1 MLLQQ
6 PRLRV
11 ARDATG
17 EWNLAA
23 LAPASATRSA
33 PAGGAA
39 AAFAL
44 AVRELK
50 VADGTVLFSDA
61 AVKPP
66 FAATLRAVELGVRS
80 FSTAPNAAATVELS
94 LATDADET
102 LRETGELTFAPLAAH
117 ALDLSTTPRVQGHL
131 ELRSGVNGSGTVSL
145 AGGIGLN
152 PLAAKLAATVK
163 GLPLVPL
170 QGYITDRL
178 HLVVNDGTASA
189 AGELTVAAGGPASS
203 ASFTGRASVD
213 RLATVDAHAAEDL
226 VKWDS
231 LVFTGVSFAS
241 EPFRLEIADV
251 TLAGLASKV
260 ILAADGAIAFVD
272 RSVSPEFRMD
282 VTGLAGSV
290 SGLSSLASTAADVDL
305 RATLNGQAPVSLT
318 GRVNMLA
325 GNLFL
330 DIKVATRDLDLPPVS
345 PYSGVYAGYAIQR
358 GKLDVDLAYKIA
370 QGRLEAQNKVELDQ
384 FDFGEKV
391 ASPKATHLPVRLAIS
406 LLKDREGRI
415 TLNLPVSGALDDPK
429 FRVGRIIL
437 KMIVNLLAKVATSL
451 FSLLGSLFG
460 GSSAELDTVAFAPG
474 AATLDDTVRGR
485 LDILAKALNDR
496 PGLRLEIAGRTD
508 EAADREGLRR
518 IGLERAIK
526 REKLDDLVRKGG
538 TTPSLDA
545 VTVEPAEYDEYLT
558 RAYKHGKFAKPR
570 NFLGIAKKEPAPEME
585 RLLLASLDPSPDAL
599 RHLATAR
606 AEAVQGYLLQTGK
619 VKADQ
624 LFIVGPSGAAPAAK
638 GKGPTTRVDLSLK

>member
-1 MLLQQ
+1 VLLQQ

-318 GRVNMLA
+318 GKVNMLA

-538 TTPSLDA
+538 TAPSLDA

-638 GKGPTTRVDLSLK
+638 GKGPTTRIDLSLK